1 MGFLRDLGGKIWDK
15 MKETNE
21 EAQEYY
27 QKALYMSDDKLME
40 ELDYAQRRKNFAK
53 TAGYRK
59 AAKERGLI

>member
-1 MGFLRDLGGKIWDK
+1 MGLLGNLGGKIWNK
-15 MKETNE
+15 IKETNE

-27 QKALYMSDDKLME
+27 QKALYMSDDRLME
-40 ELDYAQRRKNFAK
+40 ELGYAQRRKNFAK